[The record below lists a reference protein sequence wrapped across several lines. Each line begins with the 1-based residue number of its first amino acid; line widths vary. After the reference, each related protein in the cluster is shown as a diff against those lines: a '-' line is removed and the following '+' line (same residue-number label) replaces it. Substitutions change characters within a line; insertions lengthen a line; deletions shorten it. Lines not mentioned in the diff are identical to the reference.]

1 MESMRSGEDT
11 KVVVR
16 PLRLAEVFEG
26 LYSE

>member
-1 MESMRSGEDT
+1 MGRMRSGEDI

-16 PLRLAEVFEG
+16 PLQLAEFFEG